1 MLTAS
6 DAHDI
11 QVVELTTDEEHE
23 YIQRESRRLLGM
35 DVEEFRQRWEAGE
48 FRGNDDPKVTQVAML
63 LPDAR

>member
-6 DAHDI
+6 DARDI
-11 QVVELTTDEEHE
+11 QVVELTPDEEHE

-48 FRGNDDPKVTQVAML
+48 FRDNDDPKVTQVAML